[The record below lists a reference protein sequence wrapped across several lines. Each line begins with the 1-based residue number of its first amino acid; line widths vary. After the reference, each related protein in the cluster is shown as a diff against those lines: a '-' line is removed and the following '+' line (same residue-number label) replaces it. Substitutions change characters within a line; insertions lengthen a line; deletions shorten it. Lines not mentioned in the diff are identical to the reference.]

1 MNILAQLPRLMRV
14 WGIDRAIAYTVIARG
29 WSVLAGPIS
38 LFLIATHLSSEEQ
51 GFYYTF
57 ASVLGLQ
64 IFFDLGLSFVVL
76 QFASH
81 ERALLEWTAH
91 GTLEGDLVA
100 KARLASLLRRALT
113 WYGAATVLSV
123 TTMLPIG
130 LMFFGRHQPT
140 GAPVSWQLP
149 WLAVVVVSAGNL
161 LISPVLALLEGCGL
175 VAEIALLR
183 ICQAVTGSLLAWL
196 ILLQHG
202 RLFTAP
208 VLNMVGLL
216 WGLGW
221 CVFRRRAFLADL
233 VTFRHGAVAI
243 QWWREVWPFQWKIAL
258 SGVSGYF
265 IFVLFNPVLF
275 AFHGAI
281 AAGQMGMS
289 ITVLSTLSTM
299 ALAWVSTK
307 SAPFGTLIAK
317 RDFKSLDRMFF
328 PALWQSF
335 AVVAIGGVAL
345 WLVVFSLHSMHHP
358 LSQRLLAPLPLGLL
372 VATAVMNHIV
382 SAEAV
387 YLRAHKQEPFLII
400 SVLIGCLIGLSTYFL
415 GKYFAATGMMAG
427 AFVITLVFGLGVGSW
442 IFIRKR
448 RAWRDDAATVVAS
461 SPYAVQP

>member
-1 MNILAQLPRLMRV
+1 MTIRAQLLRLLGV

-38 LFLIATHLSSEEQ
+38 LVLIATHLSSEEQ
-51 GFYYTF
+51 GYYYTF

-64 IFFDLGLSFVVL
+64 IFFDLGLAFVVL

-91 GTLEGDLVA
+91 GTLEGDAVA

-113 WYGAATVLSV
+113 WYGAVTVLIIA
-123 TTMLPIG
+123 TMLPIG
-130 LMFFGRHQPT
+130 FVFFGRHQPS
-140 GAPVSWQLP
+140 GAQVIWQLP
-149 WLAVVVVSAGNL
+149 WAAVVVVSAGNL
-161 LISPVLALLEGCGL
+161 LLSPVLALLEGCGL
-175 VAEIALLR
+175 VAEVALLR

-196 ILLQHG
+196 VLLQHG

-221 CVFRRRAFLADL
+221 CVFRRRTFLADL
-233 VTFRHGAVAI
+233 ITLRHQAVAI
-243 QWWREVWPFQWKIAL
+243 HWWREVWPFQWKIAL

-275 AFHGAI
+275 AFHGAV

-289 ITVLSTLSTM
+289 LTVMGTLSAM

-317 RDFKSLDRMFF
+317 RDFRSLDRMFF

-335 AVVAIGGVAL
+335 AVVAVGGLAL
-345 WLVVFSLHSMHHP
+345 WLAVFSLHSMHHP

-372 VATAVMNHIV
+372 VATAVVNHIV
-382 SAEAV
+382 GAEAV

-400 SVLIGCLIGLSTYFL
+400 SVVIGCLIGLSTYFL
-415 GKYFAATGMMAG
+415 GKHFAATGMMAG
-427 AFVITLVFGLGVGSW
+427 AFIITLIVGLGAGSG

-448 RAWRDDAATVVAS
+448 RAWRDDTATAVATL
-461 SPYAVQP
+461 PYAA